1 MMVRR
6 GQNRVRRLVG
16 DRQGV
21 VSLEFALVALPF
33 LILIMAILELGI
45 MILQESVMYGAL
57 EEGAREIR
65 TGVVQKSE
73 NPEAA
78 FRETVCAKLSA
89 LLGCDDVVWDVRT
102 FTKYADINLD
112 DLQTGPDG
120 LPNNV
125 VFDPGGAREISTLRI
140 YSLYNFVT
148 PFLETLFEDGANG
161 RLLIYT
167 AVVKGE
173 PWD

>member
-6 GQNRVRRLVG
+6 GQNRVRRLVR

-21 VSLEFALVALPF
+21 VSVEFALVAMPF
-33 LILIMAILELGI
+33 LMLVIAILELGI

-57 EEGAREIR
+57 EEGARELR
-65 TGVVQKSE
+65 TGVVQKA
-73 NPEAA
+73 NDPETK
-78 FRETVCAKLSA
+78 FRETICANLHS
-89 LLGCDDVVWDVRT
+89 LMDCGDVVWDVRK
-102 FTKYADINLD
+102 FTKYADVNLD
-112 DLQTGPDG
+112 DLQTGSDG
-120 LPNNV
+120 LPSNV
-125 VFDPGGAREISTLRI
+125 IFDPGGAREITSIRI

-148 PFLETLFEDGANG
+148 PFLETLFDDGTNG
-161 RLLIYT
+161 RLLMYT